1 MKLTLALLFVAFAAG
16 AQSQVGIPAKDKS
29 LVVGKGQVLGG
40 GSTPSD
46 SVFFAPKPDQ
56 LKTLQQFDAQIEQL
70 RKQQM
75 ELILLLIGEPVD
87 PKTLQF
93 DGKKFK
99 AVKQK

>member
-1 MKLTLALLFVAFAAG
+1 MKLTLALLFVAFAAS
-16 AQSQVGIPAKDKS
+16 AQFRQKADTIKV
-29 LVVGKGQVLGG
+29 
-40 GSTPSD
+40 D
-46 SVFFAPKPDQ
+46 SVYFTPKPDQ

-99 AVKQK
+99 AAKVK

>member
-16 AQSQVGIPAKDKS
+16 AQVKS
-29 LVVGKGQVLGG
+29 DTV
-40 GSTPSD
+40 T
-46 SVFFAPKPDQ
+46 FTPKPDQ

-75 ELILLLIGEPVD
+75 ELILLLIGEPID
-87 PKTLQF
+87 PKTLVF

-99 AVKQK
+99 AAKVK

>member
-16 AQSQVGIPAKDKS
+16 AQVKS
-29 LVVGKGQVLGG
+29 DTV
-40 GSTPSD
+40 T
-46 SVFFAPKPDQ
+46 FTPKPDQ

-75 ELILLLIGEPVD
+75 ELILLLIGEPID
-87 PKTLQF
+87 PKTLVF

-99 AVKQK
+99 AAKIK

>member
-16 AQSQVGIPAKDKS
+16 AQVKTVIPDHKS
-29 LVVGKGQVLGG
+29 IDNHILGG

-56 LKTLQQFDAQIEQL
+56 LKALQQFDAQIEQL

>member
-16 AQSQVGIPAKDKS
+16 AQVKS
-29 LVVGKGQVLGG
+29 DTV
-40 GSTPSD
+40 T
-46 SVFFAPKPDQ
+46 FTPKPDQ

-87 PKTLQF
+87 PKTLVF

-99 AVKQK
+99 AVKVK

>member
-1 MKLTLALLFVAFAAG
+1 MKLTLALLFVAFASG
-16 AQSQVGIPAKDKS
+16 AQVKTETVK
-29 LVVGKGQVLGG
+29 
-40 GSTPSD
+40 TD
-46 SVFFAPKPDQ
+46 SVFFTPKPDQ

-99 AVKQK
+99 AAKIK

>member
-1 MKLTLALLFVAFAAG
+1 MKLTLALLFVAVAAS
-16 AQSQVGIPAKDKS
+16 AQVKTVIPDHKS
-29 LVVGKGQVLGG
+29 IDNHILGG
-40 GSTPSD
+40 GKTPSD
-46 SVFFAPKPDQ
+46 SVYFTPKPDQ

-99 AVKQK
+99 AAKVK

>member
-16 AQSQVGIPAKDKS
+16 AQVKS
-29 LVVGKGQVLGG
+29 DTV
-40 GSTPSD
+40 T
-46 SVFFAPKPDQ
+46 FTPKPDQ

-87 PKTLQF
+87 PKTLVF

-99 AVKQK
+99 AMKVK

>member
-16 AQSQVGIPAKDKS
+16 AQSQVGIPSKES
-29 LVVGKGQVLGG
+29 TIEGLGNIKP
-40 GSTPSD
+40 TVIKSD
-46 SVFFAPKPDQ
+46 SVYFTPKPDQ
-56 LKTLQQFDAQIEQL
+56 LKTLQQFDVQIEQL

-87 PKTLQF
+87 PKTLVF

-99 AVKQK
+99 AAKIK

>member
-16 AQSQVGIPAKDKS
+16 AQSQVGIPAKES
-29 LVVGKGQVLGG
+29 TIVGLENIKPTV
-40 GSTPSD
+40 TKSD
-46 SVFFAPKPDQ
+46 SVYFTPKPDQ

>member
-1 MKLTLALLFVAFAAG
+1 MKLTIALLFVAFAAG
-16 AQSQVGIPAKDKS
+16 AQVKS
-29 LVVGKGQVLGG
+29 DTV
-40 GSTPSD
+40 T
-46 SVFFAPKPDQ
+46 FTPKPDQ

-99 AVKQK
+99 AAKVK

>member
-1 MKLTLALLFVAFAAG
+1 MKLTIALLFVAFAAG
-16 AQSQVGIPAKDKS
+16 AQVKS
-29 LVVGKGQVLGG
+29 DTV
-40 GSTPSD
+40 T
-46 SVFFAPKPDQ
+46 FTPKPDQ

-99 AVKQK
+99 AVKIK

>member
-1 MKLTLALLFVAFAAG
+1 MKLTLALLFVAFAAS
-16 AQSQVGIPAKDKS
+16 AQSQVGIPSGTNPVLPKDAVRHVASPK
-29 LVVGKGQVLGG
+29 V
-40 GSTPSD
+40 D
-46 SVFFAPKPDQ
+46 SVYFTPKPDQ
-56 LKTLQQFDAQIEQL
+56 LKTLQQFDTQIEQL

>member
-1 MKLTLALLFVAFAAG
+1 MKLTIALLFVAFAAS
-16 AQSQVGIPAKDKS
+16 AQLRQKADTIKV
-29 LVVGKGQVLGG
+29 
-40 GSTPSD
+40 D
-46 SVFFAPKPDQ
+46 SVYFTPKPGQ

-99 AVKQK
+99 AAKVK

>member
-16 AQSQVGIPAKDKS
+16 AQVKS
-29 LVVGKGQVLGG
+29 DTV
-40 GSTPSD
+40 T
-46 SVFFAPKPDQ
+46 FTPKPDQ

-75 ELILLLIGEPVD
+75 ELILLLIGEPID
-87 PKTLQF
+87 PKTLVF

-99 AVKQK
+99 AMKVK

>member
-16 AQSQVGIPAKDKS
+16 AQVKS
-29 LVVGKGQVLGG
+29 DTV
-40 GSTPSD
+40 T
-46 SVFFAPKPDQ
+46 FTPKPDQ

-99 AVKQK
+99 AAKVK

>member
-1 MKLTLALLFVAFAAG
+1 MKLTLALLFVAFAAS
-16 AQSQVGIPAKDKS
+16 AQVKS
-29 LVVGKGQVLGG
+29 EVKA
-40 GSTPSD
+40 D
-46 SVFFAPKPDQ
+46 SVFFTPKPDQ
-56 LKTLQQFDAQIEQL
+56 LKTLQQIDAQIEQL

-99 AVKQK
+99 AAKVK